1 MKKKMSIIIAGILFL
16 AGLSLLLYP
25 LVANQWNTYR
35 QSRLISEY
43 ETTVSTENSE
53 GAIDY
58 EKEWEKANAYN
69 ASLLP
74 SILPDSFAIAAA
86 SDEPGDE
93 YMSCLNILNDGMMG
107 YVEVPKINI
116 KIPIFHT
123 TSEEVLNKGAGHL
136 EGSSLPVGGEN
147 THAVISAHRGLPSAS
162 LFTDLDQL
170 EKGDHFL
177 ISVLDQKLCYEVDQ
191 IRTVEPEDTGDLAV
205 EPGEDLV
212 TLLTCTPYGVN
223 TQRLLVRGHR
233 VPYEEEVVEKE
244 EKESPMSLYTNYL
257 LWVVIGLA
265 VTAVLIF
272 GLWKYDKHY
281 KRKRKR
287 KTGTGFRTER
297 GIKMKRKLS
306 GILFGL
312 LFLTGFGILVYPTV
326 SNQWNTYRQSRL
338 ISDYEKVVSDMKP
351 EDYTEEWEAAREFDS
366 TLVQNNIY
374 GDVFD
379 SDDTQIE
386 DTDYWKVLNVAE
398 DGVMGYL
405 SIPKINVRLAIYHG
419 TAEDVLQTGIGHMNG
434 TSLPIGG
441 ESTHSVLAA
450 HRGLPAA
457 RLFTDIDQMQ
467 QGDMFYIHVL
477 DETLAYQ
484 VDQILD
490 MVEKDDH
497 ETLEDALQIQEG
509 KDQVTLFTCT
519 PYGVNSHRLL
529 VRGTRVPYNGEEE
542 TENTPVD
549 SMLRAIQNYYMLY
562 LILGLAVTLLVIL
575 IMKFLFDRKNKK
587 HSGKTDDMSKEG

>member
-257 LWVVIGLA
+257 FWVVIGLA

-281 KRKRKR
+281 KRKRKEKQEQVSER
-287 KTGTGFRTER
+287 K
-297 GIKMKRKLS
+297 
-306 GILFGL
+306 
-312 LFLTGFGILVYPTV
+312 
-326 SNQWNTYRQSRL
+326 
-338 ISDYEKVVSDMKP
+338 
-351 EDYTEEWEAAREFDS
+351 EE
-366 TLVQNNIY
+366 
-374 GDVFD
+374 
-379 SDDTQIE
+379 
-386 DTDYWKVLNVAE
+386 
-398 DGVMGYL
+398 
-405 SIPKINVRLAIYHG
+405 
-419 TAEDVLQTGIGHMNG
+419 
-434 TSLPIGG
+434 
-441 ESTHSVLAA
+441 
-450 HRGLPAA
+450 
-457 RLFTDIDQMQ
+457 
-467 QGDMFYIHVL
+467 
-477 DETLAYQ
+477 
-484 VDQILD
+484 
-490 MVEKDDH
+490 
-497 ETLEDALQIQEG
+497 
-509 KDQVTLFTCT
+509 
-519 PYGVNSHRLL
+519 
-529 VRGTRVPYNGEEE
+529 
-542 TENTPVD
+542 
-549 SMLRAIQNYYMLY
+549 
-562 LILGLAVTLLVIL
+562 
-575 IMKFLFDRKNKK
+575 
-587 HSGKTDDMSKEG
+587 